1 MNIGKNYFWVVLII
15 LTLLLACSPI
25 EVSAQSPSNEQ
36 RLVGSWTNLHNNS
49 AVVFNADGTATG
61 IPNADGNAFNQWA
74 AAGNVIILFGTGH
87 NLRALVVFDI
97 SSVWKDINFHPSEL
111 GCS

>member
-1 MNIGKNYFWVVLII
+1 MNIGKNIFWKTII
-15 LTLLLACSPI
+15 ISALLLACSPT

-36 RLVGSWTNLHNNS
+36 RLVVSWTNLHNNS
-49 AVVFNADGTATG
+49 TVVFNADGTVTG
-61 IPNADGNAFNQWA
+61 IPNASGVAFNQWA